1 MNPTYTID
9 LALKPTT
16 FDLWH
21 VCLAGTVVVLALL
34 LISLLVVMVFS
45 LDRASKKTLSAIMQ
59 QAQAPAP
66 KAEVKV
72 VEKLVEVPKLVEVE
86 KVVEKIVEKIVE
98 VEKIVPGPAP
108 EPVILKEATPDAALQ
123 LLGLL
128 QKEARFIDF
137 IKEDITSYG
146 DADIGIA
153 ARVVHEGCKRAINE
167 HFSLAAVRTESEGS
181 KVTLPEG
188 FDAASVRLTG
198 NIVGSAPFTGT
209 LVHKGW
215 QVTNIRLPKLTQGHN
230 AAVIA
235 AAEVEL

>member
-1 MNPTYTID
+1 MNTYAID
-9 LALKPTT
+9 LSLKPTT

-21 VCLAGTVVVLALL
+21 VCLAGTVAVLALML
-34 LISLLVVMVFS
+34 IVLLLIMLISLS
-45 LDRASKKTLSAIMQ
+45 RCKNKPAEQTMQ
-59 QAQAPAP
+59 AATATPEP
-66 KAEVKV
+66 IVK
-72 VEKLVEVPKLVEVE
+72 
-86 KVVEKIVEKIVE
+86 IIEKIVE
-98 VEKIVPGPAP
+98 VEKIVQSPAP

-137 IKEDITSYG
+137 IKENITAYS

-153 ARVVHEGCKRAINE
+153 ARVVHEGCNKAINE
-167 HFSLAAVRTESEGS
+167 HFTLSTVRTESEGN
-181 KVTLPEG
+181 KITLAEG

-215 QVTNIRLPKLTQGHN
+215 QVTDVRLPKLTQSHN
-230 AAVIA
+230 ASIIA
-235 AAEVEL
+235 SAEVEL